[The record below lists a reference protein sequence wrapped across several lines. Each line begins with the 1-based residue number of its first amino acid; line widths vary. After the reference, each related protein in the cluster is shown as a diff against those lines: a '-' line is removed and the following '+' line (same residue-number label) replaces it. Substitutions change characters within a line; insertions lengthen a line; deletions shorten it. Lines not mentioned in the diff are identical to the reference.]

1 MASALKTNVTELPES
16 RVRVDA
22 EVPAAE
28 VERSLT
34 QAARRLARDTRVP
47 GFRKGKVPPQVF
59 IRRVGREYVL
69 DEAVRS
75 SIGSWYADAIGA
87 AGIAPVGEPKLDLGD
102 LPGEGQPLAFSIE
115 IGVRPS
121 ARLGDLKGLEVGR
134 REPQVDDE
142 RVAHELQHL
151 REHLAKLETAER
163 AARQGDFVVVD

>member
-1 MASALKTNVTELPES
+1 MRRAVRGARRAGMPPRYRSPPPMASPVKTSITELPES

-22 EVPAAE
+22 EVPATE
-28 VERSLT
+28 VEKSLA

-69 DEAVRS
+69 DEAVRT

-87 AGIAPVGEPKLDLGD
+87 AGIAPIGEPRLDLGD
-102 LPGEGQPLAFSIE
+102 LPPEGKPLAFSIE

-121 ARLGDLKGLEVGR
+121 ARLGEYAGLEVGR
-134 REPQVDDE
+134 READ
-142 RVAHELQHL
+142 
-151 REHLAKLETAER
+151 
-163 AARQGDFVVVD
+163 